1 MEDIKYQLGLLGLYG
16 EVKEDNVV
24 KEGNSDGLL

>member
-1 MEDIKYQLGLLGLYG
+1 MEDIKYQLGLLGLYR
-16 EVKEDNVV
+16 EVKEDNVI